1 MTIEHEIESTL
12 HEVDVM
18 PGMVIRPGDV
28 LVLSCLT
35 QLSAQE
41 TAIVRDVVR
50 ARMPQLADV
59 LIVAHPLAVSAVYRE
74 TKEGDT

>member
-1 MTIEHEIESTL
+1 MSETTIEPTL

-41 TAIVRDVVR
+41 TAIVRDVCK

-59 LIVAHPLAVSAVYRE
+59 VIIAHPLAIAAVYRE
-74 TKEGDT
+74 TKEGET